1 MALSRSRHIAS
12 AFVVA
17 LALGVGSSV
26 LLARDTDALAPITT
40 LTAVDGGVFLQHG
53 DAGFEPARV
62 GDLMAAGDTVR
73 TATGASAEITYFEG
87 SSVRLEGD
95 SQIVV
100 QSFDDPG
107 LVQTVERAWR
117 VVAELVSGSSRY
129 NVRTP
134 TSTASVRG

>member
-1 MALSRSRHIAS
+1 MI
-12 AFVVA
+12 
-17 LALGVGSSV
+17 
-26 LLARDTDALAPITT
+26 
-40 LTAVDGGVFLQHG
+40 
-53 DAGFEPARV
+53 
-62 GDLMAAGDTVR
+62 R

-87 SSVRLEGD
+87 STVRLEGD

-100 QSFDDPG
+100 KSLDDPS

-129 NVRTP
+129 NIRTP

>member
-1 MALSRSRHIAS
+1 VALSRSRHVAY

-17 LALGVGSSV
+17 LALGVGSSA
-26 LLARDTDALAPITT
+26 LLTRDAHALAPLAT
-40 LTAVDGGVFLQHG
+40 LTGVDGDIFVRHG
-53 DAGFEPARV
+53 DAGFEPAQE
-62 GDLMAAGDTVR
+62 GDLVAAGDMIR
-73 TATGASAEITYFEG
+73 TATSASAEITYFEG
-87 SSVRLEGD
+87 STVRLEGD

-100 QSFDDPG
+100 KSLDDPS

-129 NVRTP
+129 NIRTP